1 MQQSYASSDRTFSNC
16 PHEWAENPF
25 SSLLPR
31 RELAKKIFGGFRQ
44 QFPKHDG
51 ERRMKTNFSNF
62 RSDQFSFAQDP
73 VLILENF
80 WNADER
86 KVFREAME
94 RSTWT
99 ALTEMAAVAKAFQ
112 NCGNWLKAEI
122 APSEGDRFIKRVG
135 LPCVAEYV
143 ESFPNITGRHI
154 NFNYY
159 SYGVGD
165 CLSTH
170 DDTDDAYTYAQGRIP
185 PTRRLALVTYFHE
198 EWQPDWGGEL
208 ILYKETNGLKGKKN
222 LEIAQCIAPTPG
234 SLVIFTVPRFHRV
247 CRVDTLAGDHQ
258 RLSIAGWFMTEH

>member
-1 MQQSYASSDRTFSNC
+1 
-16 PHEWAENPF
+16 
-25 SSLLPR
+25 
-31 RELAKKIFGGFRQ
+31 
-44 QFPKHDG
+44 
-51 ERRMKTNFSNF
+51 MKTNFPSF

-73 VLILENF
+73 VLILEKF
-80 WNADER
+80 WNPDER
-86 KVFREAME
+86 KMFREAMDG
-94 RSTWT
+94 STWT
-99 ALTEMAAVAKAFQ
+99 ALADMAPVAKAFQ

-122 APSEGDRFIKRVG
+122 APAEGNRFMERVG

-185 PTRRLALVTYFHE
+185 PTRR
-198 EWQPDWGGEL
+198 
-208 ILYKETNGLKGKKN
+208 NGKKN
-222 LEIAQCIAPTPG
+222 LEVSQCIAPSPG
-234 SLVIFTVPRFHRV
+234 SLVIFTVPQFHRV
-247 CRVDTLAGDHQ
+247 CRVDALAGDHK